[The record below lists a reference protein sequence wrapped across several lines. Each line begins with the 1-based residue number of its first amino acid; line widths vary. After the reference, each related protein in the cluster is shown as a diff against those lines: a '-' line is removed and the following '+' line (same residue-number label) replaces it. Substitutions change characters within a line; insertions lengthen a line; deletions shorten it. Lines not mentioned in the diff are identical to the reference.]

1 MTKTKSKS
9 VRSIALIALMV
20 LLCVGLGVTYAIVS
34 RQTDNGSDSPKEQIP
49 LLSGEILESGGTV
62 TFTRDGVNLTADG
75 TLLMF
80 EHLQRSSVS
89 RLDVTNEFGSY
100 AFVYD
105 AAKDD
110 FYLEGNPSI
119 PYSEMS
125 LISLMSDAGYAI
137 VNRRVED
144 HCTDFSLYGLDDA
157 SVSASYTLT
166 TLQGDTHTVLIGA
179 QVPGSS
185 YRYVRYAGR
194 DAVYIARSS
203 YAGTVMA
210 NVTSFVSP
218 ILATAMSTDDY
229 YKADDF
235 YLKRNGET
243 VTAIRYL
250 DEAARE
256 QKSTIYEMTVPAAY
270 TVNDTNYSAVL
281 QALCTPYGMSTL
293 DFSRD
298 GNAVP
303 DEVLQKY
310 GVGEGQYVYVLH
322 YVYGKAENTLY
333 FSAKNEDGTY
343 NCYSPRFGIVA
354 QCKGVTFAFLDWD
367 LLEYVSQ
374 VTLSLNINL
383 ISSITIESPTVNE
396 VFSLTGTDQ
405 ELQMQVRS
413 TGRVYTGDE
422 LKNFRRLYNT
432 ILVIDREEYAENPS
446 TDDLLLT
453 LTIKKRDN
461 TELVYRFYGYSTRRC
476 YFTINGVG
484 EFTCLRDGVEK
495 VINDTNR
502 FMAGEEIDPWGK
514 N

>member
-1 MTKTKSKS
+1 M
-9 VRSIALIALMV
+9 
-20 LLCVGLGVTYAIVS
+20 
-34 RQTDNGSDSPKEQIP
+34 
-49 LLSGEILESGGTV
+49 

-229 YKADDF
+229 YKVDDF

-270 TVNDTNYSAVL
+270 TVNDTACPRWISPATETQCPMRFCKSTASVKVSMYMCFTMYTEKRKTSCISARK
-281 QALCTPYGMSTL
+281 TRT
-293 DFSRD
+293 
-298 GNAVP
+298 VP
-303 DEVLQKY
+303 TTAILR
-310 GVGEGQYVYVLH
+310 
-322 YVYGKAENTLY
+322 A
-333 FSAKNEDGTY
+333 SA
-343 NCYSPRFGIVA
+343 S
-354 QCKGVTFAFLDWD
+354 W
-367 LLEYVSQ
+367 
-374 VTLSLNINL
+374 
-383 ISSITIESPTVNE
+383 
-396 VFSLTGTDQ
+396 
-405 ELQMQVRS
+405 RS
-413 TGRVYTGDE
+413 AR
-422 LKNFRRLYNT
+422 
-432 ILVIDREEYAENPS
+432 A
-446 TDDLLLT
+446 
-453 LTIKKRDN
+453 
-461 TELVYRFYGYSTRRC
+461 
-476 YFTINGVG
+476 
-484 EFTCLRDGVEK
+484 
-495 VINDTNR
+495 
-502 FMAGEEIDPWGK
+502 
-514 N
+514 